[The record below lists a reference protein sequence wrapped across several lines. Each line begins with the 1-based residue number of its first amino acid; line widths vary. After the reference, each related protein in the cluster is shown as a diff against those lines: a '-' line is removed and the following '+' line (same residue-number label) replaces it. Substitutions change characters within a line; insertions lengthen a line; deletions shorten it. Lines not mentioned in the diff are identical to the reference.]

1 MENKDDRRD
10 LIIDYVKREFIGPDP
25 IEWEGLR
32 QENGEEILVSD
43 PPSNRYIAGVLYP
56 RDSISSSDM
65 QDIDDPLFIDDAGNS
80 FDNEDHGVSDTVDS
94 VSTFEYL
101 ADAEVL
107 IDRSNAYNQSAM
119 SMTVAINDH
128 DVIKVSVSAGKYIKH
143 KAVDSEDNT
152 TISYYRKQIAWESD
166 NSITLPNPGDGIRVI
181 QVMDD
186 GIETG
191 LCVDFTFRM
200 KADGFAIYTITLE
213 NTKEKKED
221 TKRTNDED
229 CFFQTELIL
238 HSEKG
243 FHPLP
248 DATRINTDEDYE
260 TNNLLYRNVHNYAI
274 GHGCGTNWE
283 DAEIVT
289 WVATAVFPEYEV
301 KPILPKKINGVD
313 LSMKAMSDPEQFKDV
328 CANLYS
334 MCKQYGEWIDKLE
347 NRKTEL
353 SNQYRNTAERHLNNC
368 RVCYERMVAGIKL
381 LEQNGVVRQAFQ
393 WMNLAMLL
401 QQLHYNLPLQKWV
414 DNGQGGLKLDAQ
426 VEELPDPKDE
436 STWYD
441 AENRVYGQWRPFQIA
456 FILMNLQSMFD
467 THCDERHIVDLIWF
481 PTGGGKTEAYLG
493 LSAYTILMRRLKKKD
508 DYGTSIIMRY
518 TLRLLTAQQYERA
531 SAMICAC
538 EAIRKEN
545 ADALGSSE
553 ISIGLWVGGD
563 TTPNTQNKANSAY
576 SKLKKGESRV
586 NPFVILKCPWCGAQM
601 GVVEVKNGKD
611 YIRQLQGYRRDLG
624 PRRKKHFVFRC
635 NNEEQNCMYAKA
647 NLPLYVIDED
657 IYEKCP
663 TLVLGTV
670 DKFAMLPFRP
680 EARGLFGFQDGIK
693 KTSPDLIIQD
703 ELHLISGPLGSMV
716 GHYETMIRDLCKT
729 VSADGDVYPK
739 IVASTATISRA
750 KEQCHALYGCD
761 RSDVFQFPPAGFD
774 AGDSFFAEEDKAQ
787 NGRKY
792 VGILASNSP
801 SDATTAIWLYAV
813 LLYATKKMRVKS
825 EEDRDPYWTNM
836 GYYNSIRELG
846 QARTWIK
853 ADIDQHLDVMYRRR
867 YDDKKMERAEYNK
880 YRRYIWRDEELTSR
894 IPGDQV
900 TASLANLSITYPPQ
914 TDEDGK
920 VKQYPIDICLATN
933 MISVGLDVSRLG
945 LMTVAGQPK
954 TTSEYIQATSR
965 VGRDGRHGP
974 GLVCVLYRPGRPRD
988 KSYYEH
994 FKDYH
999 SKLYCNVEPTSVTPF
1014 SSPVRERALHA
1025 IMIGMMRLESNN
1037 NYNENPPIIPD
1048 KEMIDHVK
1056 AVIEEKITETD
1067 PSELK
1072 DALNQMEYVMQR
1084 WEDWSPQ
1091 KWTPDYNSDMTMG
1104 PAVPLIYPNG
1114 TQPNEGW
1121 NGRGMATPTS
1131 MRNVDSTCEAN
1142 ILLSRYESMEE

>member
-426 VEELPDPKDE
+426 VE
-436 STWYD
+436 D
-441 AENRVYGQWRPFQIA
+441 AVF
-456 FILMNLQSMFD
+456 
-467 THCDERHIVDLIWF
+467 
-481 PTGGGKTEAYLG
+481 G
-493 LSAYTILMRRLKKKD
+493 LSLRFSTKLTFGVSLQEVAFLKFDAVGHSSHRHGGRLAFD
-508 DYGTSIIMRY
+508 VVA
-518 TLRLLTAQQYERA
+518 LR
-531 SAMICAC
+531 
-538 EAIRKEN
+538 
-545 ADALGSSE
+545 
-553 ISIGLWVGGD
+553 
-563 TTPNTQNKANSAY
+563 
-576 SKLKKGESRV
+576 
-586 NPFVILKCPWCGAQM
+586 
-601 GVVEVKNGKD
+601 GVVS
-611 YIRQLQGYRRDLG
+611 R
-624 PRRKKHFVFRC
+624 F
-635 NNEEQNCMYAKA
+635 EEHAA
-647 NLPLYVIDED
+647 RLIERIDEF
-657 IYEKCP
+657 
-663 TLVLGTV
+663 T
-670 DKFAMLPFRP
+670 
-680 EARGLFGFQDGIK
+680 FGWC
-693 KTSPDLIIQD
+693 L
-703 ELHLISGPLGSMV
+703 M
-716 GHYETMIRDLCKT
+716 
-729 VSADGDVYPK
+729 
-739 IVASTATISRA
+739 
-750 KEQCHALYGCD
+750 
-761 RSDVFQFPPAGFD
+761 
-774 AGDSFFAEEDKAQ
+774 EEH
-787 NGRKY
+787 
-792 VGILASNSP
+792 V
-801 SDATTAIWLYAV
+801 
-813 LLYATKKMRVKS
+813 
-825 EEDRDPYWTNM
+825 
-836 GYYNSIRELG
+836 
-846 QARTWIK
+846 
-853 ADIDQHLDVMYRRR
+853 
-867 YDDKKMERAEYNK
+867 
-880 YRRYIWRDEELTSR
+880 
-894 IPGDQV
+894 
-900 TASLANLSITYPPQ
+900 SLAWFHILEASVP
-914 TDEDGK
+914 
-920 VKQYPIDICLATN
+920 DI
-933 MISVGLDVSRLG
+933 
-945 LMTVAGQPK
+945 
-954 TTSEYIQATSR
+954 
-965 VGRDGRHGP
+965 
-974 GLVCVLYRPGRPRD
+974 
-988 KSYYEH
+988 
-994 FKDYH
+994 
-999 SKLYCNVEPTSVTPF
+999 
-1014 SSPVRERALHA
+1014 
-1025 IMIGMMRLESNN
+1025 
-1037 NYNENPPIIPD
+1037 
-1048 KEMIDHVK
+1048 
-1056 AVIEEKITETD
+1056 AV
-1067 PSELK
+1067 
-1072 DALNQMEYVMQR
+1072 V
-1084 WEDWSPQ
+1084 
-1091 KWTPDYNSDMTMG
+1091 
-1104 PAVPLIYPNG
+1104 
-1114 TQPNEGW
+1114 
-1121 NGRGMATPTS
+1121 
-1131 MRNVDSTCEAN
+1131 
-1142 ILLSRYESMEE
+1142 